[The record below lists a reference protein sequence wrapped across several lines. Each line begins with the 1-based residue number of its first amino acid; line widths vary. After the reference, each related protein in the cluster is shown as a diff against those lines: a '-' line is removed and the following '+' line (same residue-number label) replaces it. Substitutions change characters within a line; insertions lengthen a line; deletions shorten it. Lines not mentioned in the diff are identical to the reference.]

1 MRIINAASVAEERMK
16 NGEVRV
22 AKVYAGTAEE
32 NKKTENARVFEG
44 GEAKYKIGSG
54 KWKNSAGYHELWRDI
69 YASQQKIV
77 NSATPPTSAELA
89 AYFAKMFI
97 DVQRQMDDLLD
108 ITPMIANVIKDENA
122 QENPN
127 VRDYL
132 PFIGKEKIISG
143 TNDKVPLIDA
153 KTASVETMTLY
164 VRAFGWKA
172 SVKYY
177 AFAAMNVLQKVTEA
191 AARIATDY
199 KNAQIMDAIN
209 AVTFGTKHTV
219 AADNTNGATFD
230 LKLYNTIRKARK
242 KLGTLVHPLYAN
254 RLVSTLAGFNAPGLL
269 VHPNNLWDLQRVLS
283 GFTAGGFVQDVA
295 PLPIGDVIPYA
306 CGVQHGEVWG
316 EETLSLPGVTENKAY
331 MFIPDQALIVD
342 KRDVTLEVGSGSVL
356 ELSAEERSWHRISGT
371 HTNYL
376 IGGADTS
383 NGAAGTGKGCILEI
397 NLPTE

>member
-1 MRIINAASVAEERMK
+1 MIGNLLR
-16 NGEVRV
+16 RV
-22 AKVYAGTAEE
+22 ALVTVCVPAVWLAACGGGTTVGALTPTRLVSFGDAFSDIGNGGTTSKYTVNDATVNTWVEQLATGYQLTITPSATGGLGYARG
-32 NKKTENARVFEG
+32 NARITG
-44 GEAKYKIGSG
+44 KPDAAGQAAKLTVPEI
-54 KWKNSAGYHELWRDI
+54 
-69 YASQQKIV
+69 
-77 NSATPPTSAELA
+77 
-89 AYFAKMFI
+89 
-97 DVQRQMDDLLD
+97 
-108 ITPMIANVIKDENA
+108 
-122 QENPN
+122 QE
-127 VRDYL
+127 
-132 PFIGKEKIISG
+132 
-143 TNDKVPLIDA
+143 
-153 KTASVETMTLY
+153 
-164 VRAFGWKA
+164 
-172 SVKYY
+172 
-177 AFAAMNVLQKVTEA
+177 KVTEA

-209 AVTFGTKHTV
+209 AVTFGTKHTI
-219 AADNTNGATFD
+219 AADTQGTTFD

-295 PLPIGDVIPYA
+295 PLPIGDMIPYA
-306 CGVQHGEVWG
+306 CGIQHGEVWG

-331 MFIPDQALIVD
+331 MFIPDQAIIVD

-383 NGAAGTGKGCILEI
+383 NGATGTGKGCILEI

>member
-1 MRIINAASVAEERMK
+1 
-16 NGEVRV
+16 
-22 AKVYAGTAEE
+22 
-32 NKKTENARVFEG
+32 
-44 GEAKYKIGSG
+44 
-54 KWKNSAGYHELWRDI
+54 
-69 YASQQKIV
+69 
-77 NSATPPTSAELA
+77 
-89 AYFAKMFI
+89 
-97 DVQRQMDDLLD
+97 MDDLLD
-108 ITPMIANVIKDENA
+108 ITPMVANVIKDENA
-122 QENPN
+122 QEIVN

-209 AVTFGTKHTV
+209 AVTFGTKHTI
-219 AADNTNGATFD
+219 AADSTGSTFD
-230 LKLYNTIRKARK
+230 LKVYNTIRKARK
-242 KLGTLVHPLYAN
+242 KLGTLIHPLYAN
-254 RLVSTLAGFNAPGLL
+254 RLVSTLAGFNAPGILC
-269 VHPNNLWDLQRVLS
+269 HPNNLWTCRGSFPGSPLADS
-283 GFTAGGFVQDVA
+283 DVA

-306 CGVQHGEVWG
+306 CGIQHGEVWG

-383 NGAAGTGKGCILEI
+383 NGADGTGKGCILEI